1 MFCPREALFIVVK
14 VVLVVFPTQQAASKQ
29 HDTTLSI
36 HLRCPSVPR
45 MKQKQTVMNKNN
57 KNINSNQNHGDHC
70 QHVQIGGQAY
80 YDDRK
85 YFLFSPDAP
94 VPQAVE
100 SFRKA
105 GVGQQMS
112 DGTFDFV
119 VRPKVKSRSVLIRKL
134 AHGRISRTQDNAVQ
148 LTLKFFRTENVI
160 IAQAIMDEAQDA
172 IDALLNDQLTK

>member
-1 MFCPREALFIVVK
+1 
-14 VVLVVFPTQQAASKQ
+14 
-29 HDTTLSI
+29 
-36 HLRCPSVPR
+36 
-45 MKQKQTVMNKNN
+45 MNKNN
-57 KNINSNQNHGDHC
+57 KNINSNENHGDHC

-85 YFLFSPDAP
+85 YFLFSPDTS

-119 VRPKVKSRSVLIRKL
+119 VRPKVKSRSVLIRNSPTG
-134 AHGRISRTQDNAVQ
+134 ASARPRTTPCN
-148 LTLKFFRTENVI
+148 
-160 IAQAIMDEAQDA
+160 
-172 IDALLNDQLTK
+172 

>member
-1 MFCPREALFIVVK
+1 MVK
-14 VVLVVFPTQQAASKQ
+14 RAT
-29 HDTTLSI
+29 I
-36 HLRCPSVPR
+36 HVSSRTKSV
-45 MKQKQTVMNKNN
+45 KMNKKQINN
-57 KNINSNQNHGDHC
+57 QVDNQNHGDHC

-94 VPQAVE
+94 VPQAGE

-134 AHGRISRTQDNAVQ
+134 AHGRISKTQDDAVQ
-148 LTLKFFRTENVI
+148 LTLKFFRTEDVV

-172 IDALLNDQLTK
+172 IDALLEYQLTK